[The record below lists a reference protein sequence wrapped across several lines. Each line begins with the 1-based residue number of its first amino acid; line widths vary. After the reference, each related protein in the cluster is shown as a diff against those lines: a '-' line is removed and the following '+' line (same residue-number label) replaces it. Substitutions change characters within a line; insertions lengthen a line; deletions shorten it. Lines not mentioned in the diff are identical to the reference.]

1 MKAQAETRLI
11 EILLVEDNLGDARL
25 TQEALR
31 DSRVLN
37 CLNHVKDGVEALA
50 YLRQERAYADVA
62 RPDLILL
69 DLNLP
74 RMDGRELLAIVKEDP
89 AFQRIPFV
97 VLTTSQAEED
107 ILRSYELRANAYVTK
122 PVAFD
127 EFLSAVRALEE
138 FWLSIVILPV
148 R

>member
-1 MKAQAETRLI
+1 MSAQVTARPI
-11 EILLVEDNLGDARL
+11 EILLVEDNQGDARL
-25 TQEALR
+25 THEALR

-37 CLNHVKDGVEALA
+37 RLNHVKDGVEALA
-50 YLRQERAYADVA
+50 YLRKERAYADVS

-74 RMDGRELLAIVKEDP
+74 RMDGRELLAIVKED
-89 AFQRIPFV
+89 AALQRIPVV

-122 PVAFD
+122 PVAFA

-138 FWLSIVILPV
+138 FWLSIVIFPV

>member
-1 MKAQAETRLI
+1 MR
-11 EILLVEDNLGDARL
+11 
-25 TQEALR
+25 
-31 DSRVLN
+31 N

-50 YLRQERAYADVA
+50 YLRKERAYADVS

-74 RMDGRELLAIVKEDP
+74 RMDGRELLAIVKEDV
-89 AFQRIPFV
+89 ALRRIPV
-97 VLTTSQAEED
+97 VVVTTSQAEED

-138 FWLSIVILPV
+138 FWLSIVVLPV

>member
-89 AFQRIPFV
+89 AFRRIPAV

-122 PVAFD
+122 PVAFA

-138 FWLSIVILPV
+138 FWLSIVIFPV

>member
-89 AFQRIPFV
+89 AFQRIPVV

>member
-1 MKAQAETRLI
+1 MTVNSQARPI

-37 CLNHVKDGVEALA
+37 SLNHVKDGVEALA

-74 RMDGRELLAIVKEDP
+74 RMDGRELLAIVKED
-89 AFQRIPFV
+89 AALQRIPVV

-122 PVAFD
+122 PVAFA

-138 FWLSIVILPV
+138 FWLSIVIFPV
-148 R
+148 K